1 MTALME
7 TGFLF
12 QGSSSKTDDGN
23 DVQKTFI
30 ELSNYK
36 WVNCTV
42 GELYHFKRLK
52 KKKE

>member
-12 QGSSSKTDDGN
+12 QGASSKIDGGN

-30 ELSNYK
+30 ELYNYK

-42 GELYHFKRLK
+42 GELYHFKR
-52 KKKE
+52 